1 MTRGEGDSE
10 QLISNGQVFVDGKW
24 QSMKKLVQL
33 ESGDWATPEKAQELM
48 QHLEKR
54 KKAEKDHPTP
64 ARRSRKGKSHD
75 DAKDSETEKQEANF
89 LASDLCL
96 YEEILRPDGPAFMG
110 YDLTTGEYRTVGEVL
125 HDGRTIV
132 PLKGEEIDMG
142 AIKLSS
148 GVAEYG
154 NTLALLKELEA
165 YIYRYLDVSNDFR
178 KFASYY
184 VLLSWLYDRF
194 STLPYLRFLGD
205 TGVGK
210 SRGLDVVG
218 GVCYRATIV
227 SGCITPAPIYRLIR
241 RWGGTIV
248 LDEADLRDSDEYNE
262 VVTILNCGFE
272 KGRPVIR
279 ATKDNPDKLQYLPTY
294 GPKVFA
300 TRRRFKDAALEA
312 RCLTEIM
319 QETTRD
325 DIPAT
330 LTTTFYKHQEDL
342 RNRLLL
348 FRLKNF
354 NRVNPEDATVLDLP
368 GIEPRLRQISTCF
381 ASLFGGQPDIL
392 ADYQT
397 FIQNHQREL
406 IEQRSSTPIG
416 QVMGALFSII
426 ESHTAVTAVTP
437 VTDDALLQVSPSEI
451 AERVNMNP
459 QTVGQ
464 ILKTLGLRT
473 KPARVAGS
481 LKRCIILDPVKLKTL
496 RKRYVP
502 QEDDVT
508 TVTTVTTPGGF
519 RQLETVEH
527 GGERL

>member
-1 MTRGEGDSE
+1 MTRGRTADDYVEVSP
-10 QLISNGQVFVDGKW
+10 GQWV
-24 QSMKKLVQL
+24 L
-33 ESGDWATPEKAQELM
+33 PEKAQELQ
-48 QHLEKR
+48 QHPAER
-54 KKAEKDHPTP
+54 KKAERTP
-64 ARRSRKGKSHD
+64 ETKRKAGKRLTSLESKLAVLGMAD
-75 DAKDSETEKQEANF
+75 NTEQANF
-89 LASDLCL
+89 LASDSCL
-96 YEEILRPDGPAFMG
+96 YEEILQKDGPAFVG
-110 YDLTTGEYRTVGEVL
+110 YDIASGEYRTVADVL
-125 HDGRTIV
+125 HEGRTIV

-142 AIKLSS
+142 AIKLPS
-148 GVAEYG
+148 GVAEYE
-154 NTLALLKELEA
+154 NTLKLLKDLEE
-165 YIYRYLDVSNDFR
+165 YIYRYLDVSRDFR

-279 ATKDNPDKLQYLPTY
+279 ATKDNPDKLQYLPTF

-319 QETTRD
+319 QETTRG

-330 LTTTFYKHQEDL
+330 LTSVFYKEQEEL

-348 FRLKNF
+348 FRLRNY
-354 NRVNPEDATVLDLP
+354 NVVGSEDVDLDLP
-368 GIEPRLRQISTCF
+368 GIEPRLRQISACF
-381 ASLFGGQPDIL
+381 GSLFGGQPDIL
-392 ADYQT
+392 ADYLA
-397 FIQNHQREL
+397 FIQHHQREL
-406 IEQRSSTPIG
+406 IEQRSSTVIG
-416 QVMGALFSII
+416 HIVEALFSLI
-426 ESHTAVTAVTP
+426 ESHSLETIETIETAEG
-437 VTDDALLQVSPSEI
+437 DRLLKVSAGDI
-451 AERVNMNP
+451 AKKVNMEAP
-459 QTVGQ
+459 YVGQ
-464 ILKTLGLRT
+464 MLKTLGLRSKAVKISGET
-473 KPARVAGS
+473 
-481 LKRCIILDPVKLKTL
+481 KRCLICDTAKLTTIKRRYIPKDEPVS
-496 RKRYVP
+496 
-502 QEDDVT
+502 DVSE
-508 TVTTVTTPGGF
+508 VSGHEGL
-519 RQLETVEH
+519 RQLAEVWEV
-527 GGERL
+527 

>member
-1 MTRGEGDSE
+1 MRDYVQVQS
-10 QLISNGQVFVDGKW
+10 GQWLQVKDEIAVPDE
-24 QSMKKLVQL
+24 V
-33 ESGDWATPEKAQELM
+33 EK
-48 QHLEKR
+48 
-54 KKAEKDHPTP
+54 P
-64 ARRSRKGKSHD
+64 SRKVESL
-75 DAKDSETEKQEANF
+75 QANF

-96 YEEILRPDGPAFMG
+96 YEEILQGGEPAFVV
-110 YDLTTGEYRTVGEVL
+110 YDLATGEYRTVSEVL
-125 HDGRTIV
+125 HGGRTIV

-142 AIKLSS
+142 AIRLPS

-154 NTLALLKELEA
+154 NTLELLKKLEA
-165 YIYRYLDVSNDFR
+165 YIYRYLDVSGDFR

-210 SRGLDVVG
+210 SRGLDVIG

-319 QETTRD
+319 HETSRG

-330 LTTTFYKHQEDL
+330 LTSVFYKEQEDL

-348 FRLKNF
+348 FRLRNF
-354 NRVNPEDATVLDLP
+354 SRVDSEDSITLDLP
-368 GIEPRLRQISTCF
+368 GIEPRLRQISACF

-392 ADYQT
+392 ADYRS
-397 FIQNHQREL
+397 FIQHHQKEL
-406 IEQRSSTPIG
+406 IDQRSSTVVG
-416 QVMGALFSII
+416 QIVQALFSLI
-426 ESHTAVTAVTP
+426 ESHSLETIETIETNGER
-437 VTDDALLQVSPSEI
+437 LLKVSAGDI
-451 AERVNMNP
+451 ATKVNMNP

-464 ILKTLGLRT
+464 ILKTLGLHT
-473 KPARVAGS
+473 KPVKVSGNLR
-481 LKRCIILDPVKLKTL
+481 RCIVLDEVKLNTL
-496 RKRYVP
+496 RRRYIP
-502 QEDDVT
+502 QDEEPVSSVSNVSSTEGLRQLDDVM
-508 TVTTVTTPGGF
+508 PLAGGK
-519 RQLETVEH
+519 
-527 GGERL
+527 GERL